1 MLSNIS
7 VNLIAAPSRPESANM
22 PNRIIGHNSMNYNGQ
37 GQDSVFLNNDKII
50 IPLKEYSNKF
60 LRENKPRE

>member
-7 VNLIAAPSRPESANM
+7 VNLMTATSRPESANLPQRIPG
-22 PNRIIGHNSMNYNGQ
+22 PNLAYNNPQ
-37 GQDSVFLNNDKII
+37 VNDSVFLNNDKII

-60 LRENKPRE
+60 LRENKPR